1 MNTTVPPAPIRLT
14 AYARGGAG
22 GRRVPPGALAELL
35 EGSLRMP
42 VPPQLLVGLGTGDDA
57 AVYRLGDTQA
67 LVATTAF
74 FPPMVDDPFDFGRI
88 AATHAISGV
97 QAMGGM
103 PIMAL
108 ALVGMP
114 IDTLPLEAV
123 ARILAGGES
132 ACAAAGI
139 PVAGGHTIDA
149 AEPLY
154 GLVVLGLVHPDRV
167 ARNAGAHAGD
177 LLVLGKPIGVGVLS
191 AALERQVLTPQGYAA
206 MLASATQLNTSGR
219 ALADLAGVHA
229 LTDVGGGGLLGHT
242 LGLARGARL
251 RARLDMSAVP
261 LLDGVRELASR
272 GVRSGASAIDWAAS
286 GHEVRLGEGVGELEC
301 TLLTDPQIGGGLL
314 VACAPDSLEA
324 VLEIFRRDGF
334 ARAAVVGAL
343 SDGEPEVE
351 VCA

>member
-1 MNTTVPPAPIRLT
+1 MSNAAPPAPIRLT
-14 AYARGGAG
+14 TFVRGGSG
-22 GRRVPPGALAELL
+22 SRRLPPGALADLL
-35 EGSLRMP
+35 EGGLRMP
-42 VPPQLLVGLGTGDDA
+42 VPPQLLVGTGDDA

-67 LVATTAF
+67 LVARTAF

-88 AATHAISGV
+88 AATHAMSGV
-97 QAMGGM
+97 QAMGGT

-114 IDTLPLEAV
+114 IDTLPLETV

-154 GLVVLGLVHPDRV
+154 GLVVLGLVH
-167 ARNAGAHAGD
+167 GAHAGD

-191 AALERQVLTPQGYAA
+191 AALEQQVLTPQGYAA
-206 MLASATQLNTSGR
+206 MLASATQLNTPGR
-219 ALADLAGVHA
+219 ALANLAGVHA
-229 LTDVGGGGLLGHT
+229 MTAVGGGGLLGHT

-251 RARLDMSAVP
+251 RARLDMTAVP
-261 LLDGVRELASR
+261 LLEGVRELASR
-272 GVRSGASAIDWAAS
+272 GVLSGGSAINWTACGA
-286 GHEVRLGEGVGELEC
+286 EVRLGEGVGALDR
-301 TLLTDPQIGGGLL
+301 TLLTDPQTGGGLL

-351 VCA
+351 VRA